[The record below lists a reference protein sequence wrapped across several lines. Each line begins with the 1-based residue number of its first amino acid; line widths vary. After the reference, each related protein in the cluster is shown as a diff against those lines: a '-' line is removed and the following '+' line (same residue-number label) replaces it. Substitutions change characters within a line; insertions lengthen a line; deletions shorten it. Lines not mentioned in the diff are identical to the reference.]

1 VKIDLSLLRR
11 YEEVTEYYAK
21 SWRDIRPWGILRAV
35 RSHDAVFCWFAS
47 WHSLLPVLFAR
58 LWGKPSIVV
67 TGGYDVANEPDIGYG
82 SQCGGLRQWVARA
95 VIRHASLLVA
105 NSEAACREVVQNGH
119 ARPEKVRLVYHGIAP
134 FTTAGPRVRGDQ
146 VLTVGDV
153 SRGNLWRKGL
163 LPYVR
168 AARFLPNY
176 RFLVAGEYR
185 DNAIEVLRAEAP
197 PNVEFLGRVS
207 DDQLAS
213 LFLTSKVYVQASR
226 HEGFGMSLAEAML
239 GECIPVVTK
248 VGALPEVVGETG
260 VYIENQA
267 PEEIAKGIKLA
278 LELGEDRRKLAR
290 IRVQEM
296 FSLEQ
301 RELGLLATVEGLV
314 QEYPNGFVDGSSRLG
329 LTARSITSA
338 VRTQKGRRGRS
349 AG

>member
-21 SWRDIRPWGILRAV
+21 SWRDIRPWGILKAV
-35 RSHDAVFCWFAS
+35 RSHHAVFCWFAS
-47 WHSLLPVLFAR
+47 WHSLLPVLFAH
-58 LWGKPSIVV
+58 LWRKPSIVV
-67 TGGYDVANEPDIGYG
+67 TGGYDVANQPDIGYG
-82 SQCGGLRQWVARA
+82 SQRGGVRQWVARA

-105 NSEAACREVVQNGH
+105 NSKSACREVIQNGR
-119 ARPEKVRLVYHGIAP
+119 AQPEKVRLVYHGIAP
-134 FTTAGPRVRGDQ
+134 FTAAGSAKGREH

-168 AARFLPNY
+168 AARLLPNY
-176 RFLVAGEYR
+176 RFIIAGEFR
-185 DNAIEVLRAEAP
+185 DDAIEVLRAEAP

-239 GECIPVVTK
+239 GGCIPVVTK

-260 VYIENQA
+260 VYIEDQA

-290 IRVQEM
+290 TRVQEM

-301 RELGLLATVEGLV
+301 RDLGLLATVEGLM
-314 QEYPNGFVDGSSRLG
+314 QEYRGG
-329 LTARSITSA
+329 LLSVA
-338 VRTQKGRRGRS
+338 VRNSG
-349 AG
+349 